1 MNWCRSMSRHDAGVT
16 LAQLL
21 DFIREARQL
30 AAGTAI
36 EKILHDQLTLRAFER
51 VMELVGEAVKRL
63 PGDVK
68 EEAPEIP
75 WKKISGMRDV
85 ISHGNEDV
93 QYEVLWDAVQLQF
106 PELEKTVR
114 SLLDKHRSN

>member
-1 MNWCRSMSRHDAGVT
+1 MSRHDAGVT

-36 EKILHDQLTLRAFER
+36 DKILHDQLTLRAFER

-85 ISHGNEDV
+85 ISHGYEDV

-106 PELEKTVR
+106 PELEKTVHR
-114 SLLDKHRSN
+114 LLDKYRSN

>member
-1 MNWCRSMSRHDAGVT
+1 MSRHDAGVT

-30 AAGTAI
+30 VAGSAFD
-36 EKILHDQLTLRAFER
+36 KILHDQVTRRAFER

-63 PGDVK
+63 PGDLK

-85 ISHGNEDV
+85 ICHGYEDV
-93 QYEVLWDAVQLQF
+93 QHEVLWDAVQLQF
-106 PELEKTVR
+106 PELEKTVHR
-114 SLLDKHRSN
+114 LLDKYRSS

>member
-1 MNWCRSMSRHDAGVT
+1 MSRHDAGVT

-36 EKILHDQLTLRAFER
+36 DKILHD
-51 VMELVGEAVKRL
+51 L
-63 PGDVK
+63 PGHVK

-85 ISHGNEDV
+85 ISHGYEDV
-93 QYEVLWDAVQLQF
+93 QHEVLWDAVQLQF
-106 PELEKTVR
+106 PELEKTVHR
-114 SLLDKHRSN
+114 LLNKYRSN

>member
-1 MNWCRSMSRHDAGVT
+1 MSRHDAGVT

-30 AAGTAI
+30 VAGSAFD
-36 EKILHDQLTLRAFER
+36 KILHDQVTRRAFER

-75 WKKISGMRDV
+75 WKKISGMRYV
-85 ISHGNEDV
+85 ICHGYEDL
-93 QYEVLWDAVQLQF
+93 QHEVLWDAVQLQF
-106 PELEKTVR
+106 PELEKTVHR
-114 SLLDKHRSN
+114 LLDKYRSS

>member
-36 EKILHDQLTLRAFER
+36 EKILHDQVTLRAFER

-68 EEAPEIP
+68 EEAPKIP

-85 ISHGNEDV
+85 ISHGYEDV

-106 PELEKTVR
+106 PELEKTVLR
-114 SLLDKHRSN
+114 LLDKYRST